1 MPGEWDEGVTQM
13 RAPSFVDANRIL
25 VADVDPRSRAWLR
38 DVLAGH
44 FTVDEVEN
52 GRTALEHLTK
62 DPPRVLVVGGYLS
75 DVSGAVLLTHAAR
88 HGLLA
93 PQSQNPNAPVPF
105 VVSENQATPF
115 EVDPQQ
121 VSIFFHLTPAL
132 GNDRVREL
140 IHQALAQMPEQRTAA
155 PTEADAL
162 RTRLVLEHAQFIGQQ
177 TDLGAAARAAVGAV
191 TQLVSA
197 DRVRCLYYDD
207 EKGTLWVEGEH
218 GEIQASLG
226 LTGFAVRTRATLVL
240 PVANAEPMYQREI
253 DDPIGTGAERLIV
266 QPVAGRDGRVHA
278 VLIIVRQPDRAPF
291 SEEDAKRAAGL
302 AEAWAPFIHQLALAQ
317 EAEQVLDKREEIDD
331 ENREMYRQEAIDHVI
346 RRGMRGDVVRVHP
359 AWVHS
364 AYWLVLLALA
374 GAAAFA
380 MFAHVHEYAEG
391 PAVVHITG
399 RSEVTAHEAGT
410 VTTLEVAAN
419 QEVKEGQVI
428 ARLYESEQAAR
439 LHSLKTEFE
448 RKLVGYLQNP
458 TDPTVRQALSALV
471 TERERAEAAVE
482 GRVIRAP
489 RAGVVKDVFVH
500 TGQKV
505 EAGKTIASIVDK
517 GATEGLSV
525 LAFLPGS
532 ERPRLHGNQHLRLT
546 LPSYRDA
553 HFSLEVR
560 AVSQEAIGANDARD
574 RYLGDRLGDSVQLHG
589 TVVVV
594 EARINSSKFTSDGET
609 YDLHDGMVGIA
620 EVQLASKS
628 VFETLLPG
636 L

>member
-13 RAPSFVDANRIL
+13 RAPTFVDANRIL

-44 FTVDEVEN
+44 FAVDEVDN
-52 GRTALEHLTK
+52 GRTALERLAK
-62 DPPRVLVVGGYLS
+62 DPPRALVVGGYLS

-93 PQSQNPNAPVPF
+93 PANPKGPVAF
-105 VVSENQATPF
+105 VVSENPSTSF
-115 EVDPQQ
+115 EIDPAK
-121 VSIFFHLTPAL
+121 VSIFYHLTPAL
-132 GNDRVREL
+132 HPDRVREL
-140 IHQALAQMPEQRTAA
+140 IHQAVAQQPEQRQAA

-162 RTRLVLEHAQFIGQQ
+162 RTRLVLDHAKVLGQQADLASAARTAIAAIGQ
-177 TDLGAAARAAVGAV
+177 
-191 TQLVSA
+191 LVPA
-197 DRVRCLYYDD
+197 DRVRCMYYDD
-207 EKGTLWVEGEH
+207 EHGTLWVEGED
-218 GEIQASLG
+218 GEMQANLG

-240 PVANAEPMYQREI
+240 PVANAEPMYHREI
-253 DDPIGTGAERLIV
+253 DDPLGTGAERLIV

-278 VLIIVRQPDRAPF
+278 VLIVVRAPDRAPF
-291 SEEDAKRAAGL
+291 SEEEAKRAAGL

-317 EAEQVLDKREEIDD
+317 EAAQVLDEQQEATDGEREI
-331 ENREMYRQEAIDHVI
+331 YRQEAIDHVI

-359 AWVHS
+359 GWVHA
-364 AYWLVLLALA
+364 AYWIVLLALA

-380 MFAHVHEYAEG
+380 VFARVHQYAEG

-410 VTTLEVAAN
+410 VTSLEVSAN

-428 ARLYESEQAAR
+428 ARLYESEQAAH

-448 RKLVGYLQNP
+448 RKLVAYLQSP
-458 TDPTVRQALSALV
+458 TDPTVRQALSSLV

-482 GRVIRAP
+482 ARVIRAP
-489 RAGVVKDVFVH
+489 HAGVVKDLFVH

-505 EAGKTIASIVDK
+505 DAGKTIASIVDK
-517 GATEGLSV
+517 GSEEGLSV
-525 LAFLPGS
+525 LAFLPDAD
-532 ERPRLHGNQHLRLT
+532 RPRLHGKQRLRLT

-553 HFSLEVR
+553 HFALEVR
-560 AVSQEAIGANDARD
+560 AVSQQVLGANDARQL
-574 RYLGDRLGDSVQLHG
+574 YLGDRLGESVQLHG
-589 TVVVV
+589 NVVVV
-594 EARINSSKFTSDGET
+594 EARIKSGKFTSDGET
-609 YDLHDGMVGIA
+609 YELHDGMVGVA

-628 VFETLLPG
+628 VLQTLWPG

>member
-44 FTVDEVEN
+44 FAVDEVDN
-52 GRTALEHLTK
+52 GRTALERLTK
-62 DPPRVLVVGGYLS
+62 DPPRALVVGGYLN

-93 PQSQNPNAPVPF
+93 PANANAPVAF
-105 VVSENQATPF
+105 VVSEDQATPF
-115 EVDPQQ
+115 EIDPAQ

-132 GNDRVREL
+132 GADRVREL
-140 IHQALAQMPEQRTAA
+140 LHQALSQMPEQRAAA
-155 PTEADAL
+155 PTEADAI
-162 RTRLVLEHAQFIGQQ
+162 RTRLVLEHAKVLGVQA
-177 TDLGAAARAAVGAV
+177 DLATAARTAIGAM
-191 TQLVSA
+191 TSLVQA

-207 EKGTLWVEGEH
+207 ENGSLWVEGEE
-218 GEIQASLG
+218 GALQANLG

-240 PVANAEPMYQREI
+240 PVANAEPMYQRAI
-253 DDPIGTGAERLIV
+253 DDPQGTGAERLIV

-278 VLIIVRQPDRAPF
+278 VMIIVRVPDRAPF

-317 EAEQVLDKREEIDD
+317 EAAQVLDEHDAVSD

-346 RRGMRGDVVRVHP
+346 RRGMRGDVVKVHP
-359 AWVHS
+359 GWVHA

-374 GAAAFA
+374 GAGAFA
-380 MFAHVHEYAEG
+380 MFARVHQYAEG

-410 VTTLEVAAN
+410 VTSLEVSAN

-448 RKLVGYLQNP
+448 RKLVAYLQAP
-458 TDPTVRQALSALV
+458 TDPAVRQALSALV

-489 RAGVVKDVFVH
+489 HAGVVKDVFVH

-505 EAGKTIASIVDK
+505 DAGKTIASIVDK
-517 GATEGLSV
+517 GAEEGLSV

-532 ERPRLHGNQHLRLT
+532 ERPRLRGRQRLRLT

-553 HFSLEVR
+553 HFALEVK
-560 AVSQEAIGANDARD
+560 AISAEALGANDARD
-574 RYLGDRLGDSVQLHG
+574 RFLGDRLGDSVQLHG

-594 EARINSSKFTSDGET
+594 EARINSAAFKSDGET
-609 YDLHDGMVGIA
+609 YELHDGMVGVA

>member
-13 RAPSFVDANRIL
+13 RAPSFVEANRIL

-44 FTVDEVEN
+44 FAVDEVDN
-52 GRTALEHLTK
+52 GRLALERLAK
-62 DPPRVLVVGGYLS
+62 DPPRAVVVGGQLS
-75 DVSGAVLLTHAAR
+75 DVSGGVLLTHAAR

-93 PQSQNPNAPVPF
+93 PNPNAPVAF
-105 VVSENQATPF
+105 VVSENMQTQF
-115 EVDPQQ
+115 EVDPQK
-121 VSIFFHLTPAL
+121 VSIFYHLTPAL
-132 GNDRVREL
+132 PPNRVREL
-140 IHQALAQMPEQRTAA
+140 IRQAVEQLPERGGVA

-162 RTRLVLEHAQFIGQQ
+162 RVQLVLDHAKVLGQQ
-177 TDLGAAARAAVGAV
+177 PDLESAARTAIHAI
-191 TQLVSA
+191 TQLVQA
-197 DRVRCLYYDD
+197 DRVRCMFYDD
-207 EKGTLWVEGEH
+207 ESGTLWIEGEQ
-218 GEIQASLG
+218 GDMQANQG

-240 PVANAEPMYQREI
+240 PLAQAEPMYSRDI
-253 DDPIGTGAERLIV
+253 DDPQGSGKERLIV
-266 QPVAGRDGRVHA
+266 QPVTGRDNRVHA
-278 VLIIVRQPDRAPF
+278 VLVIVREPDRAPF

-302 AEAWAPFIHQLALAQ
+302 AEAWAPYIHQLAMAQ
-317 EAEQVLDKREEIDD
+317 EAASVLEDREANDEEQREVF
-331 ENREMYRQEAIDHVI
+331 RQEAIDHVI
-346 RRGMRGDVVRVHP
+346 KRGMRGDVVRVHP
-359 AWVHS
+359 AWVHL
-364 AYWLVLLALA
+364 AYWLVLLALGGA
-374 GAAAFA
+374 GAFA
-380 MFAHVHEYAEG
+380 YFAKIHQYAEG

-410 VTTLEVAAN
+410 VTSLDVQPN
-419 QEVKEGQVI
+419 QEVKEGQVL

-439 LHSLKTEFE
+439 LHSLKTELD
-448 RKLVGYLQNP
+448 RKLVAYLQSP

-482 GRVIRAP
+482 SRVIRAP
-489 RAGVVKDVFVH
+489 HAGIVKDVFVH

-505 EAGKTIASIVDK
+505 DAGKTIASIVDK
-517 GATEGLSV
+517 GAEEGLSV

-532 ERPRLHGNQHLRLT
+532 DRPRLRGKQRLRLS

-553 HFSLEVR
+553 HFALEVR
-560 AVSQEAIGANDARD
+560 AISQEVLGASDARE

-594 EARINSSKFTSDGET
+594 EAHIPSGKFVSEGET
-609 YDLHDGMVGIA
+609 YELHDGMVGVA

-628 VFETLLPG
+628 VLQTLLPG